1 MTKVVLALFGN
12 CLLWIAGFWSWTLFA
27 LKFRSFLPQS
37 QTIFAHNIGHC
48 YSNLGTF
55 RLNLEAIS
63 IFVSWAHFALKLGQK
78 CRLWPYCNRASFF
91 NSSHQ
96 FKFKKKIIIREVK
109 TSIWRKS
116 EKNYIK
122 EFLMR
127 WLFSIFINF
136 GLNIPISYKSYHNH
150 KMMMKNPKLKKHPQ
164 NLKGRNWKSS
174 KKL

>member
-1 MTKVVLALFGN
+1 MTKVVFGTFWQLLTMN
-12 CLLWIAGFWSWTLFA
+12 CWF
-27 LKFRSFLPQS
+27 LKLDSFCPEVWSFLPQS

-63 IFVSWAHFALKLGQK
+63 IFLSWAHFALKLGQK

-136 GLNIPISYKSYHNH
+136 GLNHIII
-150 KMMMKNPKLKKHPQ
+150 KLWWRTQ
-164 NLKGRNWKSS
+164 NSRNILKT
-174 KKL
+174 